1 MAKGKEIDILDEL
14 LKEEE
19 PVKEPTAD
27 DIKALTEQVATL
39 EKEKNGLLQDA
50 KKERKKRQQISGE
63 HQKLTQTVSS
73 ILEQRDATLNTIKGA
88 VQPEPNKP
96 VELPVTYN
104 EDGDGFVKGID
115 KTVQS
120 VTAPYEQ
127 RIAQLEAA
135 IQNMSTRQTAETE
148 ANQVIN
154 SLVGQKEEYGPAYGK
169 YQTARKWAN
178 DKVVEFQKENGIQGI
193 VEPGQALDHIFDDD
207 LETQFNEQFP
217 GVDLETVVMAE
228 TSTRAFNKMLKSIST
243 PVEPAKKQLSDDGS
257 KFQKV
262 MKKPSGLGATANE
275 GGQSIM
281 DKIGELSS
289 DDYMNLSDKQVE
301 ALQAAMLAEEK
312 RDGIKF

>member
-1 MAKGKEIDILDEL
+1 MAKEIDILDEL

-19 PVKEPTAD
+19 PTKEPTAD

-73 ILEQRDATLNTIKGA
+73 ILEQRNATLDSIKSA
-88 VQPEPNKP
+88 VKPEP
-96 VELPVTYN
+96 VEDDKLPVTYN
-104 EDGDGFVKGID
+104 EAGDGFVDGIN

-127 RIAQLEAA
+127 RIAQLEQA
-135 IQNMSTRQTAETE
+135 IANMSNNQSAEAE
-148 ANQVIN
+148 AQQVIN
-154 SLVGQKEEYGPAYGK
+154 SLVGQKPEYGPAYGK

-193 VEPGQALDHIFDDD
+193 VEPGQALDHIFDDE
-207 LETQFNEQFP
+207 LETKFNEQFP
-217 GVDLETVVMAE
+217 GLDLETIVMAE
-228 TSTRAFNKMLKSIST
+228 TSTRAFNKMLKNVST
-243 PVEPAKKQLSDDGS
+243 PVEPVKKQLSDDGS

-262 MKKPSGLGATANE
+262 MKKPSGLGTATNE
-275 GGQSIM
+275 GEGTIM
-281 DKIGELSS
+281 DKIGTLSS
-289 DDYMNLSDKQVE
+289 EDYMNLTDKQVQ
-301 ALQAAMLAEEK
+301 ALQDAMLAEEK